1 MGERRVGSVGMPSI
15 GDFCIGTSGQRAAH
29 SPADSETDRKT
40 LQFLT

>member
-1 MGERRVGSVGMPSI
+1 MGERREDGGEAG